1 MPCQAGGGNKHLE
14 IISRHMLLKVK
25 VGAPSDTSF
34 WWRGPINSDENE
46 KEIVGVPIW
55 NQVLTSCGNIRSE
68 ELRL

>member
-1 MPCQAGGGNKHLE
+1 
-14 IISRHMLLKVK
+14 MLLKVK